1 MLGPTRGKAGILG
14 LLKAM
19 VRWRVG
25 LVWYAAALLLPVAIA
40 ISATVLNVLLG
51 APTPTSAELGA

>member
-1 MLGPTRGKAGILG
+1 VLGPTRGKAGILG

-25 LVWYAAALLLPVAIA
+25 LVWYAAALLLPVGSLKGKAK
-40 ISATVLNVLLG
+40 SRCTDFRRF
-51 APTPTSAELGA
+51 TY